1 MYGILTA
8 ILWGVADYYAR
19 FSTRRIGTFRT
30 LCYMEAVG
38 VTALTIWLAASGQ
51 LIGMFALALPRMW
64 AWVVFSA
71 LLSTVASLAFYR
83 ALEIGTLVIVSPLTS
98 VYPVV
103 TLLLSVYAGE
113 RLSRHNVIGIVIALI
128 GAALAGTSF
137 RTLSGG
143 ATGGTGAESGAA
155 ASGEADGDTLETL
168 HSGEHGHIHMPPHG
182 HLTRGAG
189 LALFASV
196 GYGLN
201 FWVLAY
207 RIMPALNGVQAVWAV
222 RGLSLLMLIA
232 LGLGVPAKM
241 SLQFPRGSVWRLV
254 AAVGLLDAGAFVV
267 SNFGMLTGHVSV
279 TTVLGSL
286 FSAVTV
292 FLAWIFLRERI
303 ERTQWAGIFLI
314 FIGIVLVSA

>member
-1 MYGILTA
+1 VAVMYGILTA

-19 FSTRRIGTFRT
+19 FTTRRIGTFRT

-51 LIGMFALALPRMW
+51 LFGMLSINLPRMW
-64 AWVVFSA
+64 AWVACSA

-83 ALEIGTLVIVSPLTS
+83 ALEIGTLAIVSPLTS

-137 RTLSGG
+137 RTAASV
-143 ATGGTGAESGAA
+143 AA
-155 ASGEADGDTLETL
+155 ATTTTASESVPSVPAHAAL
-168 HSGEHGHIHMPPHG
+168 HAAEHGHIQIPPHG

-196 GYGLN
+196 TYGLN
-201 FWVLAY
+201 FWILAY

-222 RGLSLLMLIA
+222 RALSLTMLIA

-241 SLQFPRGSVWRLV
+241 SLQFPRGNVWRMLV
-254 AAVGLLDAGAFVV
+254 AVGLLDAGAFVV

>member
-19 FSTRRIGTFRT
+19 FTTRRIGTFRT

-38 VTALTIWLAASGQ
+38 VTALTIWLAGSGQ
-51 LIGMFALALPRMW
+51 LFGMFALALPRMW
-64 AWVVFSA
+64 AWVVISA

-83 ALEIGTLVIVSPLTS
+83 ALEIGTLAIVSPLTA

-137 RTLSGG
+137 RTVAG
-143 ATGGTGAESGAA
+143 GAA
-155 ASGEADGDTLETL
+155 ATAPAGEVRASVPAHEAL

-201 FWVLAY
+201 FWILAY

-222 RGLSLLMLIA
+222 RGLSLAMLIA

-241 SLQFPRGSVWRLV
+241 SLQFPRGSVWRML